1 MLART
6 TGRSPKQAVPV
17 EDATVAVCEHF
28 LICPR
33 HEEHVAE
40 LLMLNRGA
48 GEELIGKR
56 EVDRGEAEFIARL
69 IQDEL

>member
-1 MLART
+1 
-6 TGRSPKQAVPV
+6 
-17 EDATVAVCEHF
+17 
-28 LICPR
+28 
-33 HEEHVAE
+33 
-40 LLMLNRGA
+40 MLNRGA